1 MVADRLAVA
10 LGAVLAAAQMELR
23 LGRLRGTVD
32 ADDAQ
37 RRRYQPSLG
46 RGADGRR
53 LPVVEQPD
61 DGFHVIDLDR
71 AGDIGAPEAEL
82 AGRRDRVLECLLGAG
97 PEGRATTVRGRNLG
111 AVPELDRERAVREG
125 ALDLVDQGLGGHGF
139 DSSGTRCFRVVRET
153 EYSPIP

>member
-23 LGRLRGTVD
+23 PGRLGGTVD
-32 ADDAQ
+32 PDDPQ
-37 RRRYQPSLG
+37 RRCYQPSLG

-61 DGFHVIDLDR
+61 YGFHVIDLDR

-82 AGRRDRVLECLLGAG
+82 AGRRDGVLERVLGAG
-97 PEGRATTVRGRNLG
+97 PEGRAATVRGRNLR

-125 ALDLVDQGLGGHGF
+125 ALDLLDQGLGRHRL
-139 DSSGTRCFRVVRET
+139 DTSAARHAVREP
-153 EYSPIP
+153 EFSPMA